1 MIIFYAMEI
10 ANALEATVERINS
23 AASRAGRNPDKIKLV
38 AVSKTVSLDKIIEA
52 VKAGATVLGE
62 NRVQEARDKITEFRA
77 RNTDLKPEWHLI
89 GNLQK
94 NKARTAVLLFDLIHS
109 VDSEELAL
117 ILNHNATQSGRQQ
130 RVLVQVK
137 LSDEEAK
144 HGIPETKLM
153 DLLEKVT
160 AMENLKLEGLMAI
173 PPFYNDPEKARP
185 YFRKLKDFA
194 ESAIKKGYPIN
205 DLSMGMSNDFEVAIE
220 EGSTLVRVGTAIFGK
235 RSY

>member
-10 ANALEATVERINS
+10 ANALEATIERINS
-23 AASRAGRNPDKIKLV
+23 AAARAGRNPEIIKLV
-38 AVSKTVSLDKIIEA
+38 AVSKTVALDKILEA
-52 VKAGATVLGE
+52 VKAGVTVLGE
-62 NRVQEARDKITEFRA
+62 NRVQEARDKITELSA

-94 NKARTAVLLFDLIHS
+94 NKAKTAVRLFDLIHS

-117 ILNHNATQSGRQQ
+117 ILNHHAAQSGKQQ
-130 RVLVQVK
+130 SILVQVK

-144 HGIPETKLM
+144 HGIPGIKLLN
-153 DLLEKVT
+153 LLEKVS
-160 AMENLKLEGLMAI
+160 AMGNLKLEGLMTI
-173 PPFYNDPEKARP
+173 PPFYNDPEKTRP
-185 YFRKLKDFA
+185 YFRKLKEFA
-194 ESAIKKGYPIN
+194 ENAIGRGYPIN

-235 RSY
+235 RNY